1 MNAIPQIEPITTMAR
16 DHTALIS
23 KLDNGPVILAHRSK
37 PAAVLVS
44 INEWNQIADEL
55 ARLRRAFLA
64 EQRSKEMDENPALE
78 IPFTR
83 EELTKRGII
92 NG

>member
-1 MNAIPQIEPITTMAR
+1 MNVIPQIEPITTMAR

-37 PAAVLVS
+37 PTAVLVS
-44 INEWNQIADEL
+44 IDEWNQIADEL

-83 EELTKRGII
+83 DELTKRGII